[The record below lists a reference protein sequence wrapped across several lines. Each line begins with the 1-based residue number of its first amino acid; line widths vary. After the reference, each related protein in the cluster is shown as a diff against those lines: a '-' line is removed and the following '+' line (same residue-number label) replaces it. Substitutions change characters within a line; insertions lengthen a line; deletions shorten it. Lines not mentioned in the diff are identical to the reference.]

1 MKKGPACGWMLLALL
16 CGLVPAGLAQLSKM
30 GAGKDFM
37 FPDYYPATSGVL
49 RKKSIVTGSEYRMLT
64 NNVFELV
71 RPRIEFYRPD
81 GQTLE
86 WTAIAPE
93 CTVDIKTRE
102 VSGKT
107 NVFFRT
113 ADDRLFV
120 TGVGFL
126 WQQTNSMLILS
137 NETFTWTDVRTNAPG
152 TNSSK
157 TMKPLL
163 AASLVATARLTAA
176 EMEIPPARSGLT
188 ITAAVNVLNLKSDEV
203 LYSNNVLVT
212 YPPAKPGDPFTY
224 LRCHWL
230 TGKRGTNGQLEEI
243 VARERVSVDRGD
255 QHARGNFAIYTATNE
270 MLALVGPYDPADA
283 TRPLPYIYTPQGTNQ
298 GESIIYDR
306 RANTLTTRGAI
317 TDVAPDTMKSLSATN
332 RAATN
337 KTSDASPADRPK
349 NAPPSK

>member
-1 MKKGPACGWMLLALL
+1 MLLGALL
-16 CGLVPAGLAQLSKM
+16 CGLPAAAHGQLSKM

-230 TGKRGTNGQLEEI
+230 TGKRGTNGQLQEI
-243 VARERVSVDRGD
+243 VAHERVAVDRGD
-255 QHARGNFAIYTATNE
+255 QHARGNLAVYTATNE
-270 MLALVGPYDPADA
+270 VLTLLGAYDPTD
-283 TRPLPYIYTPQGTNQ
+283 TNQPLPYVYSVQGTIK

-306 RANTLTTRGAI
+306 RAGTI
-317 TDVAPDTMKSLSATN
+317 TAPVGVTEVAPEAMKSLSATN
-332 RAATN
+332 RTATN
-337 KTSDASPADRPK
+337 KTSDVSPADRPK
-349 NAPPSK
+349 SVPPSK